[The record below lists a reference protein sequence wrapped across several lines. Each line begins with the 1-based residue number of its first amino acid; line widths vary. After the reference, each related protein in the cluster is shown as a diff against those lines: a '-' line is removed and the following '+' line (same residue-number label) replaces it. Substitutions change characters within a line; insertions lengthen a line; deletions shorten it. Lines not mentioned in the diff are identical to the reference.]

1 MKKLITH
8 AFFKNNSRAQGLVE
22 YIILVGL
29 IALLCFA
36 AVKALG
42 SNIQN
47 AFNRAAN
54 KVAES
59 EV

>member
-1 MKKLITH
+1 MKHLQSY
-8 AFFKNNSRAQGLVE
+8 FKSRRGQGLVE

-29 IALLCFA
+29 IGLLCFA

-42 SNIQN
+42 SNITN
-47 AFNRAAN
+47 AFNHASS

-59 EV
+59 TTM